1 MANVPKAITDLPVA
15 SAMGDDDLLVVSQNA
30 TTSSIKGELI
40 KGYAQNAVASQVTA
54 AQTAA
59 NQAGQSATQAEAAR
73 QGAAAAQTAAENAQ
87 DAAETARDQSV
98 AAAGTIGDSVEQAQT
113 AASQASSAKDAA
125 VAAQTAA
132 ETAKT
137 SAETASG
144 QAQTAATQASGSAT
158 AAQTAATQAG
168 DAKTDAETARNEAET
183 SASSA
188 ANSAYDAESA
198 ATEAEQAKTYIE
210 NMDMEG
216 ETLPAG
222 SSVTVTKTTSPEGN
236 LLFVIGVPQGT
247 QGDKGDTGETG
258 ATGPQGV
265 SITNATVNE
274 DGDLVITLSAGE
286 PINAGSVIGPQGIQG
301 EVGPTGA
308 SVDHIERTSGTGA
321 PGTTDTYTVYLT
333 DGQTGGTFQVYNGSN
348 GTGSGDFMADG
359 SVPMAGDLQMGGH
372 AVTGMADGTD
382 PTDGA
387 TVGQLAGKLDSPDGG
402 TAGQV
407 LTKTADGSAWEN
419 APSGLPDGG
428 TEGQML
434 YKTADGTEWGDKP
447 VMVVTLAEGES
458 GLTSNKT
465 VAEIKEAHLN
475 GFYIFVNY
483 SIGGYDKLLPLFA
496 AKYIETDEPSFDF
509 VSYTYSHTGRIL
521 TVLDIAE
528 IKIYT
533 IDGKDYTRLYAYSGG
548 LFPLIGGNQGE
559 ILYLANDDT
568 AHWGPAPKGIPDG
581 GTTGQVLTK
590 TSTGEEWSDAP
601 SGLPEGGTEGQ
612 VIKKGASGAEWSNP
626 VGRADGTGEIFND
639 YENNAAS
646 GNYAHAEGRFSYAD
660 GTCAHSEG
668 TSSRASGDY
677 SHSEGYSNTASG
689 GRSHAEGYSTT
700 ASAFD
705 SHSEGNGTI
714 ASGAQQHV
722 QGRYNVSDP
731 RYAHIVGNGS
741 SASARS
747 NAHTLD
753 WDGNAWFAG
762 DVFVGG
768 TSQFSSEKLMKEP
781 TGTQGQLLGFTADN
795 TVGAV
800 DAPESGLTQEQ
811 ADDRY
816 LQLTGGE
823 LNDNAIFQLPG
834 DNGSL
839 YLGGRNNVPN
849 VGMYAGSSG
858 YITLHD
864 NTMGNVN
871 IRGVRSPEFDYDAA
885 NKAYVD
891 SKSPTSVT
899 VTLTVDGWT
908 NKRASFEPGG
918 ETLGHQQT
926 VTVSGVSATETA
938 QLITPTPAIASQSA
952 YYEAGI
958 MCTGQAANRLTFTC
972 QTVPT
977 SNLTVYVV
985 IQPLS

>member
-73 QGAAAAQTAAENAQ
+73 QGAAAAQTAAESAQ

-98 AAAGTIGDSVEQAQT
+98 AAAGTIGDSVERAQT
-113 AASQASSAKDAA
+113 AAGQASSAKDAA
-125 VAAQTAA
+125 VAAQSAA

-137 SAETASG
+137 AAETASG

-188 ANSAYDAESA
+188 ANSASDAESA

-236 LLFVIGVPQGT
+236 LLFVIGVPQGI
-247 QGDKGDTGETG
+247 QGDKGETGETG

-274 DGDLVITLSAGE
+274 DGDLVITLSSGS

-308 SVDHIERTSGTGA
+308 SVDRIERTSGTGA

-387 TVGQLAGKLDSPDGG
+387 TVGQLSGKLDSPDGG

-434 YKTADGTEWGDKP
+434 YKAADGVVWGDKP
-447 VMVVTLAEGES
+447 VMIVNATDAEDASLTTDKTLD
-458 GLTSNKT
+458 
-465 VAEIKEAHLN
+465 EIKEAYLN
-475 GFYIFVNY
+475 DVNIFIKYTDV
-483 SIGGYDKLLPLFA
+483 LLPLVLA
-496 AKYIETDEPSFDF
+496 ENVEGENPSFKF
-509 VSYTYSHTGRIL
+509 FNYSTNTISGDLYALIE
-521 TVLDIAE
+521 AE
-528 IKIYT
+528 IEIFR
-533 IDGKDYTRLYAYSGG
+533 RLGEDFAYFHLREGG
-548 LFPLIGGNQGE
+548 LVPTDGNQGE
-559 ILYLANDDT
+559 MLYCDNT
-568 AHWGPAPKGIPDG
+568 GVSHWGPAPKGIPDG
-581 GTTGQVLTK
+581 GTPGQVLTK

-612 VIKKGASGAEWSNP
+612 ILEKTSSGA
-626 VGRADGTGEIFND
+626 
-639 YENNAAS
+639 
-646 GNYAHAEGRFSYAD
+646 
-660 GTCAHSEG
+660 
-668 TSSRASGDY
+668 
-677 SHSEGYSNTASG
+677 
-689 GRSHAEGYSTT
+689 
-700 ASAFD
+700 
-705 SHSEGNGTI
+705 
-714 ASGAQQHV
+714 
-722 QGRYNVSDP
+722 
-731 RYAHIVGNGS
+731 
-741 SASARS
+741 
-747 NAHTLD
+747 
-753 WDGNAWFAG
+753 AW
-762 DVFVGG
+762 
-768 TSQFSSEKLMKEP
+768 
-781 TGTQGQLLGFTADN
+781 
-795 TVGAV
+795 V

-811 ADDRY
+811 ADERY
-816 LQLTGGE
+816 LQLTGGTLTGAIMASFGQDFGIFFPVNE
-823 LNDNAIFQLPG
+823 SDNSITI
-834 DNGSL
+834 GS
-839 YLGGRNNVPN
+839 GGPAFSVSATNNVEVYLDPTTA
-849 VGMYAGSSG
+849 Y
-858 YITLHD
+858 
-864 NTMGNVN
+864 
-871 IRGVRSPEFDYDAA
+871 GVA

-891 SKSPTSVT
+891 SKAPTSIAI
-899 VTLTVDGWT
+899 TLTTSGWSSNT
-908 NKRASFEPGG
+908 
-918 ETLGHQQT
+918 QT

-958 MCTGQAANRLTFTC
+958 MCTGQAANSLTFTC

-985 IQPLS
+985 IQPLN

>member
-73 QGAAAAQTAAENAQ
+73 QGAAAAQTAAESAQ

-113 AASQASSAKDAA
+113 AAGQASSARDAA

-137 SAETASG
+137 AAETASG
-144 QAQTAATQASGSAT
+144 QAQTAATQAAGSAT

-188 ANSAYDAESA
+188 ANSASDAESA

-247 QGDKGDTGETG
+247 QGDKGETGETG

-274 DGDLVITLSAGE
+274 DGDLVITLSSGS

-308 SVDHIERTSGTGA
+308 SVDRIERTSGTGA

-333 DGQTGGTFQVYNGSN
+333 DGKTGGTFQVYNGSN
-348 GTGSGDFMADG
+348 GAGAGDFMADG
-359 SVPMAGDLQMGGH
+359 SVPMTGDLQMGGH
-372 AVTGMADGTD
+372 KITNLAE
-382 PTDGA
+382 PTDNTDAASKEYVDDTITVSLVGNYIPTGQKGQANGVASLDGSGKVPSAQLPPMDYVPTSRTVNGHALSADVALDADDVGA
-387 TVGQLAGKLDSPDGG
+387 IPNPTSG

-434 YKTADGTEWGDKP
+434 YKSADGAAWGDKP
-447 VMVVTLAEGES
+447 VMVVNVTKGGDGTYTADKTYTEIMDTINTEVIVIAKESVSDTSAYSFYALMGYNDEVIAFGYSNNTEGYQYIIKSDDSVQVVEYS
-458 GLTSNKT
+458 YGLTTHGGTMVEYSEIETVPDDSGNKT
-465 VAEIKEAHLN
+465 TLS
-475 GFYIFVNY
+475 FYENRISISTNSGDTAGIDVTGSTFKGKNSSFVGVRGKY
-483 SIGGYDKLLPLFA
+483 VTIGGEWWY
-496 AKYIETDEPSFDF
+496 
-509 VSYTYSHTGRIL
+509 G
-521 TVLDIAE
+521 
-528 IKIYT
+528 
-533 IDGKDYTRLYAYSGG
+533 DY
-548 LFPLIGGNQGE
+548 
-559 ILYLANDDT
+559 
-568 AHWGPAPKGIPDG
+568 
-581 GTTGQVLTK
+581 
-590 TSTGEEWSDAP
+590 
-601 SGLPEGGTEGQ
+601 
-612 VIKKGASGAEWSNP
+612 
-626 VGRADGTGEIFND
+626 
-639 YENNAAS
+639 
-646 GNYAHAEGRFSYAD
+646 
-660 GTCAHSEG
+660 AHSEAIRIEEV
-668 TSSRASGDY
+668 TPGDVDT
-677 SHSEGYSNTASG
+677 GQKPV
-689 GRSHAEGYSTT
+689 YSTKIHFL
-700 ASAFD
+700 A
-705 SHSEGNGTI
+705 
-714 ASGAQQHV
+714 
-722 QGRYNVSDP
+722 DP
-731 RYAHIVGNGS
+731 TDPQDATNKQYVDTQLS
-741 SASARS
+741 
-747 NAHTLD
+747 T
-753 WDGNAWFAG
+753 
-762 DVFVGG
+762 
-768 TSQFSSEKLMKEP
+768 KLTTP
-781 TGTQGQLLGFTADN
+781 TGTAGQLLGFTADN

-811 ADDRY
+811 ADERY
-816 LQLTGGE
+816 LQLSGGTMTG
-823 LNDNAIFQLPG
+823 AIMASFGQDFG
-834 DNGSL
+834 IHFDGTSNSIAIGS
-839 YLGGRNNVPN
+839 GGPAFSISATNNVEVYSDPTTAN
-849 VGMYAGSSG
+849 
-858 YITLHD
+858 
-864 NTMGNVN
+864 
-871 IRGVRSPEFDYDAA
+871 GVA
-885 NKAYVD
+885 NKSYVD

-899 VTLTVDGWT
+899 ITLTTSGWSSNT
-908 NKRASFEPGG
+908 
-918 ETLGHQQT
+918 QT

-958 MCTGQAANRLTFTC
+958 MCTGQAANSLTFTC

>member
-59 NQAGQSATQAEAAR
+59 TQASQSATQAEAAR
-73 QGAAAAQTAAENAQ
+73 QGAAVAQTAAESAQ

-113 AASQASSAKDAA
+113 AAGQASSAKDAA
-125 VAAQTAA
+125 VAAQSAA
-132 ETAKT
+132 EAAKT
-137 SAETASG
+137 AAETASG

-188 ANSAYDAESA
+188 ANSASDAESA

-236 LLFVIGVPQGT
+236 LLFVIGVPQGI

-265 SITNATVNE
+265 SVTNATVNE

-308 SVDHIERTSGTGA
+308 SVDRIERTSGTGA

-419 APSGLPDGG
+419 APSGLPEGG

-434 YKTADGTEWGDKP
+434 YKSADGAAWGDKP
-447 VMVVTLAEGES
+447 VMYVNITGDDSSGYTANKTLSEIKDAYQKGFSIIANTPNGIIPMTSIYENYATFIEFDIDHKRTNEYLVKEDNVIFQMTAMSNFASGVSYDRYAS
-458 GLTSNKT
+458 GLRATN
-465 VAEIKEAHLN
+465 VQDAIDEVQEN
-475 GFYIFVNY
+475 VE
-483 SIGGYDKLLPLFA
+483 DVLP
-496 AKYIETDEPSFDF
+496 S
-509 VSYTYSHTGRIL
+509 
-521 TVLDIAE
+521 
-528 IKIYT
+528 
-533 IDGKDYTRLYAYSGG
+533 
-548 LFPLIGGNQGE
+548 
-559 ILYLANDDT
+559 
-568 AHWGPAPKGIPDG
+568 G

-590 TSTGEEWSDAP
+590 TETGEEWADAP

-612 VIKKGASGAEWSNP
+612 ILAKTSSGA
-626 VGRADGTGEIFND
+626 
-639 YENNAAS
+639 
-646 GNYAHAEGRFSYAD
+646 
-660 GTCAHSEG
+660 
-668 TSSRASGDY
+668 
-677 SHSEGYSNTASG
+677 
-689 GRSHAEGYSTT
+689 
-700 ASAFD
+700 
-705 SHSEGNGTI
+705 
-714 ASGAQQHV
+714 
-722 QGRYNVSDP
+722 
-731 RYAHIVGNGS
+731 
-741 SASARS
+741 
-747 NAHTLD
+747 
-753 WDGNAWFAG
+753 AW
-762 DVFVGG
+762 
-768 TSQFSSEKLMKEP
+768 
-781 TGTQGQLLGFTADN
+781 
-795 TVGAV
+795 V
-800 DAPESGLTQEQ
+800 DKPESGLTQEQ
-811 ADDRY
+811 ADARY
-816 LQLTGGE
+816 LQLSGGTIEVDATVSAALTLKNTYSTGDGVDVNRTAYLDFE
-823 LNDNAIFQLPG
+823 TGNGKVVREIMDYDAGYAAVSFYDVENDDFVMISGLLDPVYNA
-834 DNGSL
+834 
-839 YLGGRNNVPN
+839 
-849 VGMYAGSSG
+849 
-858 YITLHD
+858 
-864 NTMGNVN
+864 
-871 IRGVRSPEFDYDAA
+871 DAA

-899 VTLTVDGWT
+899 VTLTADGWT
-908 NKRASFEPGG
+908 NTMAPVEPGG

-985 IQPLS
+985 IQPLN

>member
-113 AASQASSAKDAA
+113 AAGQASSAKDAA

-137 SAETASG
+137 AAETASG

-188 ANSAYDAESA
+188 ANSASDAESA

-236 LLFVIGVPQGT
+236 LLFVIGVPQGI
-247 QGDKGDTGETG
+247 QGDKGETGETG

-265 SITNATVNE
+265 SVINATVNE
-274 DGDLVITLSAGE
+274 DGDLVITLSSGS
-286 PINAGSVIGPQGIQG
+286 PINAGSVIGPRGIQG

-308 SVDHIERTSGTGA
+308 SVDRIERTSGTGA

-333 DGQTGGTFQVYNGSN
+333 NGQTGGTFQVYNGSN

-359 SVPMAGDLQMGGH
+359 SVPMTGDLQMGGH
-372 AVTGMADGTD
+372 KITNLAE
-382 PTDGA
+382 PTDNTDA
-387 TVGQLAGKLDSPDGG
+387 ASKEYVDDTITVSLVGNYIPTGQK
-402 TAGQV
+402 GQANGV
-407 LTKTADGSAWEN
+407 ASLDGSGKVPKEQLPPMDYVPTSRTVNGHALSADVTLDAEDVGARPNTWTPSAEDVGAIPN
-419 APSGLPDGG
+419 PSGG
-428 TEGQML
+428 
-434 YKTADGTEWGDKP
+434 
-447 VMVVTLAEGES
+447 S
-458 GLTSNKT
+458 
-465 VAEIKEAHLN
+465 
-475 GFYIFVNY
+475 
-483 SIGGYDKLLPLFA
+483 
-496 AKYIETDEPSFDF
+496 
-509 VSYTYSHTGRIL
+509 
-521 TVLDIAE
+521 
-528 IKIYT
+528 
-533 IDGKDYTRLYAYSGG
+533 
-548 LFPLIGGNQGE
+548 
-559 ILYLANDDT
+559 
-568 AHWGPAPKGIPDG
+568 
-581 GTTGQVLTK
+581 TGQVLTK

-601 SGLPEGGTEGQ
+601 SGLPEGGAEGQ
-612 VIKKGASGAEWSNP
+612 MLYQSANGAEWGIPPYLGSMPQLDYSQMKSLHALGITDLNDVVEP
-626 VGRADGTGEIFND
+626 GTYVGMSGLGGYPEIAHVPYF
-639 YENNAAS
+639 AS
-646 GNYAHAEGRFSYAD
+646 GIP
-660 GTCAHSEG
+660 
-668 TSSRASGDY
+668 
-677 SHSEGYSNTASG
+677 
-689 GRSHAEGYSTT
+689 
-700 ASAFD
+700 AFFLNVYKFVYPDD
-705 SHSEGNGTI
+705 SDLVSIIQRCYPI
-714 ASGAQQHV
+714 A
-722 QGRYNVSDP
+722 P
-731 RYAHIVGNGS
+731 
-741 SASARS
+741 
-747 NAHTLD
+747 
-753 WDGNAWFAG
+753 AG
-762 DVFVGG
+762 DEGG
-768 TSQFSSEKLMKEP
+768 FFRYTPSEIPELWPVKWTKVQDANSIAFTPGTTGLTSDNVQDAIEEVDTQLSTKLTTP
-781 TGTQGQLLGFTADN
+781 PGTQGQFLGFTADN

-816 LQLTGGE
+816 LQLSGGE
-823 LNDNAIFQLPG
+823 ITGPVYTEEAPISDYQL
-834 DNGSL
+834 
-839 YLGGRNNVPN
+839 
-849 VGMYAGSSG
+849 
-858 YITLHD
+858 
-864 NTMGNVN
+864 VN
-871 IRGVRSPEFDYDAA
+871 
-885 NKAYVD
+885 KTYVD
-891 SKSPTSVT
+891 SKAPTYNSF
-899 VTLTVDGWT
+899 TLTTSGWSSNT
-908 NKRASFEPGG
+908 
-918 ETLGHQQT
+918 QT
-926 VTVSGVSATETA
+926 VTVPGVSASETA
-938 QLITPTPAIASQSA
+938 QLITPVPKNTAQSA

-958 MCTGQAANRLTFTC
+958 MCTGQAANSLTFTC

-985 IQPLS
+985 IQPLG

>member
-113 AASQASSAKDAA
+113 AAGQASSARDAA
-125 VAAQTAA
+125 VSAQSAA

-137 SAETASG
+137 AAETASG

-188 ANSAYDAESA
+188 ANSASDAENA
-198 ATEAEQAKTYIE
+198 AAEAEQAKTYIE
-210 NMDMEG
+210 NMDMDG

-236 LLFVIGVPQGT
+236 LLFVIGVPQGI

-265 SITNATVNE
+265 SVTNATVNE
-274 DGDLVITLSAGE
+274 DGDLVITLSAGK

-301 EVGPTGA
+301 ETGPTGA
-308 SVDHIERTSGTGA
+308 SVDRIERTSGTGA

-348 GTGSGDFMADG
+348 GTGSGDFMSDG
-359 SVPMAGDLQMGGH
+359 SVPMTGALQMGGH
-372 AVTGMADGTD
+372 KITD
-382 PTDGA
+382 LAEPTDNTDAASKEYVDDTITVSLVGNYIP
-387 TVGQLAGKLDSPDGG
+387 VGQKGQANGVASLDGSGKVPNEQLPPRDYVPPSRTVNGHALSADVTLDAEDVGARPDTWTPSAEDVGAIPNPSGG

-428 TEGQML
+428 TEGQIIK
-434 YKTADGTEWGDKP
+434 KTADGAEWDDAEWLPLSGGTMSGDIAMGGHKITNLGAP
-447 VMVVTLAEGES
+447 TNANDAVRQADLKVVSDEVDGIISGTTGITLAPA
-458 GLTSNKT
+458 TTTK
-465 VAEIKEAHLN
+465 
-475 GFYIFVNY
+475 
-483 SIGGYDKLLPLFA
+483 IGGEIVGDG
-496 AKYIETDEPSFDF
+496 IEVEAN
-509 VSYTYSHTGRIL
+509 G
-521 TVLDIAE
+521 
-528 IKIYT
+528 T
-533 IDGKDYTRLYAYSGG
+533 ISTN
-548 LFPLIGGNQGE
+548 PV
-559 ILYLANDDT
+559 
-568 AHWGPAPKGIPDG
+568 PAG

-612 VIKKGASGAEWSNP
+612 ILAKTSSGA
-626 VGRADGTGEIFND
+626 
-639 YENNAAS
+639 
-646 GNYAHAEGRFSYAD
+646 
-660 GTCAHSEG
+660 
-668 TSSRASGDY
+668 
-677 SHSEGYSNTASG
+677 
-689 GRSHAEGYSTT
+689 
-700 ASAFD
+700 
-705 SHSEGNGTI
+705 
-714 ASGAQQHV
+714 
-722 QGRYNVSDP
+722 
-731 RYAHIVGNGS
+731 
-741 SASARS
+741 
-747 NAHTLD
+747 
-753 WDGNAWFAG
+753 AW
-762 DVFVGG
+762 
-768 TSQFSSEKLMKEP
+768 
-781 TGTQGQLLGFTADN
+781 
-795 TVGAV
+795 V

-811 ADDRY
+811 ADERY
-816 LQLTGGE
+816 LQLSGGTLTGALTLNGE
-823 LNDNAIFQLPG
+823 PTEDLQAAPKQYVDALKP
-834 DNGSL
+834 L
-839 YLGGRNNVPN
+839 ART
-849 VGMYAGSSG
+849 
-858 YITLHD
+858 ITLTTSRWTS
-864 NTMGNVN
+864 NTQKV
-871 IRGVRSPEFDYDAA
+871 I
-885 NKAYVD
+885 
-891 SKSPTSVT
+891 
-899 VTLTVDGWT
+899 
-908 NKRASFEPGG
+908 
-918 ETLGHQQT
+918 
-926 VTVSGVSATETA
+926 VSGVSATETA

-958 MCTGQAANRLTFTC
+958 MCTKQAKNSLTFTC

-985 IQPLS
+985 IQPLN

>member
-73 QGAAAAQTAAENAQ
+73 QGAAAAQTAAESAQ

-113 AASQASSAKDAA
+113 AAGQASSAKDAA
-125 VAAQTAA
+125 VAAQSAA
-132 ETAKT
+132 EAAKT
-137 SAETASG
+137 AAETASG

-188 ANSAYDAESA
+188 ANSASDAESA

-236 LLFVIGVPQGT
+236 LLFVIGVPQGI

-265 SITNATVNE
+265 SVTNATVNE
-274 DGDLVITLSAGE
+274 DGDLVITLSSGS

-308 SVDHIERTSGTGA
+308 SVDRIERTSGTGA

-359 SVPMAGDLQMGGH
+359 SVPMTGALQMGGH
-372 AVTGMADGTD
+372 KITSLAE
-382 PTDGA
+382 PTDNTDA
-387 TVGQLAGKLDSPDGG
+387 ASKEYVDDTITVSLVGNYIPMGQKGQDNGVASLDDSGKVPSAQLPPMDYVPTSRTVNGH
-402 TAGQV
+402 A
-407 LTKTADGSAWEN
+407 LSAD
-419 APSGLPDGG
+419 
-428 TEGQML
+428 
-434 YKTADGTEWGDKP
+434 
-447 VMVVTLAEGES
+447 VTLDAEDVGARPDTWTPS
-458 GLTSNKT
+458 
-465 VAEIKEAHLN
+465 AEDVGAIPN
-475 GFYIFVNY
+475 
-483 SIGGYDKLLPLFA
+483 
-496 AKYIETDEPSFDF
+496 PS
-509 VSYTYSHTGRIL
+509 
-521 TVLDIAE
+521 
-528 IKIYT
+528 
-533 IDGKDYTRLYAYSGG
+533 
-548 LFPLIGGNQGE
+548 
-559 ILYLANDDT
+559 
-568 AHWGPAPKGIPDG
+568 G

-612 VIKKGASGAEWSNP
+612 VIKKTADGAEWDNAEWLPLSGGIMDNATTIRWGSSKGAFISNGVITP
-626 VGRADGTGEIFND
+626 ELRLGSRSINYVNTNLYIGHAPDTGYNVAYLNYSNEELRLHLGGEEEDTVGRLTGLKTPV
-639 YENNAAS
+639 AS
-646 GNYAHAEGRFSYAD
+646 NEATPKSYVD
-660 GTCAHSEG
+660 TQL
-668 TSSRASGDY
+668 
-677 SHSEGYSNTASG
+677 
-689 GRSHAEGYSTT
+689 ST
-700 ASAFD
+700 
-705 SHSEGNGTI
+705 
-714 ASGAQQHV
+714 
-722 QGRYNVSDP
+722 
-731 RYAHIVGNGS
+731 
-741 SASARS
+741 
-747 NAHTLD
+747 
-753 WDGNAWFAG
+753 
-762 DVFVGG
+762 
-768 TSQFSSEKLMKEP
+768 KLTTP
-781 TGTQGQLLGFTADN
+781 TGTKGQLLGFTADN

-816 LQLTGGE
+816 LQLTGGTLTGALT
-823 LNDNAIFQLPG
+823 LNGEPTEDLQAAPKQYVDALKP
-834 DNGSL
+834 L
-839 YLGGRNNVPN
+839 ART
-849 VGMYAGSSG
+849 
-858 YITLHD
+858 ITL
-864 NTMGNVN
+864 T
-871 IRGVRSPEFDYDAA
+871 AA
-885 NKAYVD
+885 
-891 SKSPTSVT
+891 
-899 VTLTVDGWT
+899 GWSS
-908 NKRASFEPGG
+908 NA
-918 ETLGHQQT
+918 QT
-926 VTVSGVSATETA
+926 VTVSGVSASEPA

-958 MCTGQAANRLTFTC
+958 MCTGQAANSLTFTC

-985 IQPLS
+985 IQPLN

>member
-1 MANVPKAITDLPVA
+1 MANVPKAITDLPIA

-40 KGYAQNAVASQVTA
+40 KGYAQNAVAPQVTA

-59 NQAGQSATQAEAAR
+59 TQASQSATQAEAAR

-98 AAAGTIGDSVEQAQT
+98 AAAGTIGNSVEQAQT
-113 AASQASSAKDAA
+113 AAGQASSAKDAA
-125 VAAQTAA
+125 VTAQTAA
-132 ETAKT
+132 EAAKT
-137 SAETASG
+137 AAETASG

-188 ANSAYDAESA
+188 ANSASDAESA
-198 ATEAEQAKTYIE
+198 ATKAEQAKTYIE

-236 LLFVIGVPQGT
+236 LLFIIGVPQGT

-286 PINAGSVIGPQGIQG
+286 PINAGSVIGPQGEQG

-308 SVDHIERTSGTGA
+308 SVDRIERTSGTGA

-359 SVPMAGDLQMGGH
+359 SVPMTGDLQMGGH
-372 AVTGMADGTD
+372 KITNLAE
-382 PTDGA
+382 PTDNTDAASKEYVDDTITVSLVGNYIPMGQKGQANGVASLDDSGKVPSAQLPPMDYVPTSRTVNGHALSADVTLDAEDVGA
-387 TVGQLAGKLDSPDGG
+387 RPDTWTPSAEDVGAIPNPSGG

-434 YKTADGTEWGDKP
+434 YKAADGAAWGDKP
-447 VMVVTLAEGES
+447 VMIVNATDAEDASLTTDKTLD
-458 GLTSNKT
+458 
-465 VAEIKEAHLN
+465 EIKEAYLN
-475 GFYIFVNY
+475 DVNIFIKYTDV
-483 SIGGYDKLLPLFA
+483 LLPLVLA
-496 AKYIETDEPSFDF
+496 ENVEGENPSFKF
-509 VSYTYSHTGRIL
+509 FNYSTNAISGDLYALIE
-521 TVLDIAE
+521 AE
-528 IKIYT
+528 IEIFR
-533 IDGKDYTRLYAYSGG
+533 RLGEDFAYFHIREGG
-548 LFPLIGGNQGE
+548 LVPTDGNQGE
-559 ILYLANDDT
+559 MLYCDNIGRS
-568 AHWGPAPKGIPDG
+568 HWGPAPKGIPSG
-581 GTTGQVLTK
+581 GTPGQVLTK
-590 TSTGEEWSDAP
+590 ASTGEEWSDAP

-612 VIKKGASGAEWSNP
+612 ILEKTSSGA
-626 VGRADGTGEIFND
+626 
-639 YENNAAS
+639 
-646 GNYAHAEGRFSYAD
+646 
-660 GTCAHSEG
+660 
-668 TSSRASGDY
+668 
-677 SHSEGYSNTASG
+677 
-689 GRSHAEGYSTT
+689 
-700 ASAFD
+700 
-705 SHSEGNGTI
+705 
-714 ASGAQQHV
+714 
-722 QGRYNVSDP
+722 
-731 RYAHIVGNGS
+731 
-741 SASARS
+741 
-747 NAHTLD
+747 
-753 WDGNAWFAG
+753 AW
-762 DVFVGG
+762 
-768 TSQFSSEKLMKEP
+768 
-781 TGTQGQLLGFTADN
+781 
-795 TVGAV
+795 V

-811 ADDRY
+811 ADGRY
-816 LQLTGGE
+816 LQLNSDAMITGDVTFKYGA
-823 LNDNAIFQLPG
+823 DFDGSKITSVGTPV
-834 DNGSL
+834 NGSD
-839 YLGGRNNVPN
+839 G
-849 VGMYAGSSG
+849 
-858 YITLHD
+858 
-864 NTMGNVN
+864 
-871 IRGVRSPEFDYDAA
+871 A

-891 SKSPTSVT
+891 SKAPLPPVP
-899 VTLTVDGWT
+899 VTLTTSGWSSNT
-908 NKRASFEPGG
+908 
-918 ETLGHQQT
+918 QT
-926 VTVSGVSATETA
+926 VTVSGVSASETA

-958 MCTGQAANRLTFTC
+958 MCTGQAANSLTFTC

-985 IQPLS
+985 IQPLN

>member
-73 QGAAAAQTAAENAQ
+73 QGAAAAQTAAESAQ

-113 AASQASSAKDAA
+113 AAGQASSAKDAA
-125 VAAQTAA
+125 VAAQSAA

-137 SAETASG
+137 AAETASG
-144 QAQTAATQASGSAT
+144 QAKTAATQSAGSAT
-158 AAQTAATQAG
+158 AAQTAAKQAG

-188 ANSAYDAESA
+188 ANSASGAESA

-210 NMDMEG
+210 NMDMDG

-236 LLFVIGVPQGT
+236 LLFVIGVPQGI
-247 QGDKGDTGETG
+247 QGDKGDPGETG

-265 SITNATVNE
+265 SVTNATVNE
-274 DGDLVITLSAGE
+274 DGDLVITLSAGD
-286 PINAGSVIGPQGIQG
+286 PINAGSVIGPKGEQGD
-301 EVGPTGA
+301 VGPTGA
-308 SVDHIERTSGTGA
+308 SVDHIGRTSGTGA
-321 PGTTDTYTVYLT
+321 PGTIDTYTVYLT

-359 SVPMAGDLQMGGH
+359 SVPMTGDLQMGGH
-372 AVTGMADGTD
+372 VVTGMADGTE

-407 LTKTADGSAWEN
+407 LTKTANGSAWES

-434 YKTADGTEWGDKP
+434 YKSADGAAWGDKP
-447 VMVVTLAEGES
+447 VMVVTVAEGES

-483 SIGGYDKLLPLFA
+483 SIGRYDRLLPLFA

-509 VSYTYSHTGRIL
+509 VSYVYSRTGRIL
-521 TVLDIAE
+521 TGLDVGKIE
-528 IKIYT
+528 IYT
-533 IDGKDYTRLYAYSGG
+533 IDGKDYTRLSDYSGG
-548 LFPLIGGNQGE
+548 LFPLNEGNQGE
-559 ILYLANDDT
+559 ILYLSKDDT
-568 AHWGPAPKGIPDG
+568 AHWGPSPKGIPDG
-581 GTTGQVLTK
+581 GTTGQILTK

-612 VIKKGASGAEWSNP
+612 ILEKTSSGA
-626 VGRADGTGEIFND
+626 
-639 YENNAAS
+639 
-646 GNYAHAEGRFSYAD
+646 
-660 GTCAHSEG
+660 
-668 TSSRASGDY
+668 
-677 SHSEGYSNTASG
+677 
-689 GRSHAEGYSTT
+689 
-700 ASAFD
+700 
-705 SHSEGNGTI
+705 
-714 ASGAQQHV
+714 
-722 QGRYNVSDP
+722 
-731 RYAHIVGNGS
+731 
-741 SASARS
+741 
-747 NAHTLD
+747 
-753 WDGNAWFAG
+753 AW
-762 DVFVGG
+762 
-768 TSQFSSEKLMKEP
+768 
-781 TGTQGQLLGFTADN
+781 
-795 TVGAV
+795 V

-811 ADDRY
+811 ADERY
-816 LQLTGGE
+816 LQLTGGTIE
-823 LNDNAIFQLPG
+823 VDATVSAALTLKNTHSTGDDADVNGTAYLDFETGNGKVVRERMDYDAGYAAVSFYDVENDDL
-834 DNGSL
+834 
-839 YLGGRNNVPN
+839 V
-849 VGMYAGSSG
+849 M
-858 YITLHD
+858 ITGLLD
-864 NTMGNVN
+864 PVYGA
-871 IRGVRSPEFDYDAA
+871 DAA
-885 NKAYVD
+885 NKFYVD
-891 SKSPTSVT
+891 SKAPTSVAI
-899 VTLTVDGWT
+899 TLTTSGWSSNT
-908 NKRASFEPGG
+908 
-918 ETLGHQQT
+918 QT

-958 MCTGQAANRLTFTC
+958 MCTGQAANSLTFTC

>member
-1 MANVPKAITDLPVA
+1 MADKSIADLPV
-15 SAMGDDDLLVVSQNA
+15 SGSMTDDALLALYQNG
-30 TTSSIKGELI
+30 TTNSITGALI
-40 KGYAQNAVASQVTA
+40 KSYAQNAVASQVTA

-73 QGAAAAQTAAENAQ
+73 QGAAAAQTAAESAQ

-113 AASQASSAKDAA
+113 AAGQASSAKDAA

-137 SAETASG
+137 AAESASG
-144 QAQTAATQASGSAT
+144 QAKTAATQAAGSAT

-188 ANSAYDAESA
+188 ANSASDAESA

-236 LLFVIGVPQGT
+236 LLFVIGVPQGI

-265 SITNATVNE
+265 SVTNATVDE
-274 DGDLVITLSAGE
+274 DGDLVITLSSGS
-286 PINAGSVIGPQGIQG
+286 PINAGAVIGPQGIQG

-308 SVDHIERTSGTGA
+308 SVDRIERTSGTGA

-359 SVPMAGDLQMGGH
+359 SVPMTGDLQMGGH

-387 TVGQLAGKLDSPDGG
+387 TVGQLSGKLDSPDGG

-407 LTKTADGSAWEN
+407 LTKTADGSAWED

-434 YKTADGTEWGDKP
+434 YQSANGAEWGIPPYLGSMPQLDYSQMKSLHALGITDLNDVVEPGTYVGMSRLGGYPEIAHVPYFASGIPAFFLNVYKFVYPGDSDLVSIIQRCYPIAPAGDEGGFFRYTPSEIPESWP
-447 VMVVTLAEGES
+447 VKWTKVQDANSIAFTPGTT
-458 GLTSNKT
+458 GLTSDNVQDAIEEVDT
-465 VAEIKEAHLN
+465 QL
-475 GFYIFVNY
+475 
-483 SIGGYDKLLPLFA
+483 STKL
-496 AKYIETDEPSFDF
+496 
-509 VSYTYSHTGRIL
+509 
-521 TVLDIAE
+521 
-528 IKIYT
+528 
-533 IDGKDYTRLYAYSGG
+533 
-548 LFPLIGGNQGE
+548 
-559 ILYLANDDT
+559 
-568 AHWGPAPKGIPDG
+568 
-581 GTTGQVLTK
+581 TT
-590 TSTGEEWSDAP
+590 P
-601 SGLPEGGTEGQ
+601 P
-612 VIKKGASGAEWSNP
+612 
-626 VGRADGTGEIFND
+626 
-639 YENNAAS
+639 
-646 GNYAHAEGRFSYAD
+646 
-660 GTCAHSEG
+660 
-668 TSSRASGDY
+668 
-677 SHSEGYSNTASG
+677 
-689 GRSHAEGYSTT
+689 
-700 ASAFD
+700 
-705 SHSEGNGTI
+705 
-714 ASGAQQHV
+714 
-722 QGRYNVSDP
+722 
-731 RYAHIVGNGS
+731 
-741 SASARS
+741 
-747 NAHTLD
+747 
-753 WDGNAWFAG
+753 
-762 DVFVGG
+762 
-768 TSQFSSEKLMKEP
+768 
-781 TGTQGQLLGFTADN
+781 GTQGQLLGFTANN

-811 ADDRY
+811 ADARY

-823 LNDNAIFQLPG
+823 LNDDAIFQLPG

-849 VGMYAGSSG
+849 VGMYADSSG

-871 IRGVRSPEFDYDAA
+871 IRGVRSPESDYDAA

-908 NKRASFEPGG
+908 NTMASFEPGG

-926 VTVSGVSATETA
+926 VTVSGVSASETA

-958 MCTGQAANRLTFTC
+958 MCTGQAANSLTFTC

-977 SNLTVYVV
+977 SNLIVYVV
-985 IQPLS
+985 IQPLG

>member
-59 NQAGQSATQAEAAR
+59 NQAGQSATQAETAR

-98 AAAGTIGDSVEQAQT
+98 AAAGTIGDSVDQAQD

-125 VAAQTAA
+125 VAAKSAA

-137 SAETASG
+137 AAETASG
-144 QAQTAATQASGSAT
+144 QAQTAATQAAGSAT

-188 ANSAYDAESA
+188 ANSASDAERA
-198 ATEAEQAKTYIE
+198 AAEAEQAKTYIE
-210 NMDMEG
+210 NMDMDG

-222 SSVTVTKTTSPEGN
+222 SSVTVTKTTSPEGG
-236 LLFVIGVPQGT
+236 LLFVIGVPQGV
-247 QGDKGDTGETG
+247 QGDKGETGETG

-265 SITNATVNE
+265 SVTNATVND

-308 SVDHIERTSGTGA
+308 SVDRIERTSGTGA

-359 SVPMAGDLQMGGH
+359 SVPMTGDLQMGGH

-407 LTKTADGSAWEN
+407 LTKTADGSAWED

-428 TEGQML
+428 AEGQML
-434 YKTADGTEWGDKP
+434 YKSADGAAWGDKP
-447 VMVVTLAEGES
+447 VMYVTVTQSSDGSGHKVDKDAGEIKAAYEAGSSVFLVWDRNDLGKDNWQVIPLSKVDISANGNHYASFLNLNYSAVVDVDGDVDITEVVFTSSEITYNNSNS
-458 GLTSNKT
+458 GLTSTNAQDAINE
-465 VAEIKEAHLN
+465 VQENVEN
-475 GFYIFVNY
+475 V
-483 SIGGYDKLLPLFA
+483 LP
-496 AKYIETDEPSFDF
+496 S
-509 VSYTYSHTGRIL
+509 
-521 TVLDIAE
+521 
-528 IKIYT
+528 
-533 IDGKDYTRLYAYSGG
+533 
-548 LFPLIGGNQGE
+548 
-559 ILYLANDDT
+559 
-568 AHWGPAPKGIPDG
+568 G

-601 SGLPEGGTEGQ
+601 SGLPEGGSEGQ
-612 VIKKGASGAEWSNP
+612 VIKKTADGAEWGN
-626 VGRADGTGEIFND
+626 ADWLPL
-639 YENNAAS
+639 
-646 GNYAHAEGRFSYAD
+646 
-660 GTCAHSEG
+660 
-668 TSSRASGDY
+668 
-677 SHSEGYSNTASG
+677 SG
-689 GRSHAEGYSTT
+689 GTVNGYINFDQVNSGIYFSKFQDEHNCYPTIRSTT
-700 ASAFD
+700 IDGKVALSIYSKA
-705 SHSEGNGTI
+705 HNGV
-714 ASGAQQHV
+714 SGV
-722 QGRYNVSDP
+722 VYPIILSGVDTP
-731 RYAHIVGNGS
+731 KT
-741 SASARS
+741 S
-747 NAHTLD
+747 NDAANKIYVDGELNNLGAEISNELD
-753 WDGNAWFAG
+753 
-762 DVFVGG
+762 
-768 TSQFSSEKLMKEP
+768 TKLTTP

-811 ADDRY
+811 ADERY
-816 LQLTGGE
+816 LQLNSDAMITGDITFKYGA
-823 LNDNAIFQLPG
+823 DFDGSKITSVGTPV
-834 DNGSL
+834 NGSD
-839 YLGGRNNVPN
+839 G
-849 VGMYAGSSG
+849 
-858 YITLHD
+858 
-864 NTMGNVN
+864 
-871 IRGVRSPEFDYDAA
+871 A

-891 SKSPTSVT
+891 SKAPTSVAI
-899 VTLTVDGWT
+899 TLTADGWT
-908 NKRASFEPGG
+908 NTMAPVEPVG
-918 ETLGHQQT
+918 ETVGHQQT
-926 VTVSGVSATETA
+926 VTVPGVVASETA

-958 MCTGQAANRLTFTC
+958 MCTGQAANSLTFTC

-985 IQPLS
+985 IQPLG

>member
-40 KGYAQNAVASQVTA
+40 KSYAQNAVASQVTA

-59 NQAGQSATQAEAAR
+59 AQAANSATNAESAR
-73 QGAAAAQTAAENAQ
+73 QGAEDAQEAAESAQTSAEQAATEATN
-87 DAAETARDQSV
+87 
-98 AAAGTIGDSVEQAQT
+98 AAGTIGDSVEQAQT
-113 AASQASSAKDAA
+113 AAGQASSAKDAA
-125 VAAQTAA
+125 VAAQSAA
-132 ETAKT
+132 EAAKT
-137 SAETASG
+137 AAETASG
-144 QAQTAATQASGSAT
+144 QAQTAATRASGSAT

-188 ANSAYDAESA
+188 ANSASDAESA
-198 ATEAEQAKTYIE
+198 AAEAEQAKTYIE

-236 LLFVIGVPQGT
+236 LLFVIGVPQGIR
-247 QGDKGDTGETG
+247 GDKGETGETG

-286 PINAGSVIGPQGIQG
+286 PINAGSVIGPQGAQG

-308 SVDHIERTSGTGA
+308 SVDRIERTSGTGA

-359 SVPMAGDLQMGGH
+359 SVPMTGDLQMGGH
-372 AVTGMADGTD
+372 AVTGMADGTE

-407 LTKTADGSAWEN
+407 LTKTADGIAWED

-428 TEGQML
+428 VEGQML
-434 YKTADGTEWGDKP
+434 YKSADGAAWGDKP
-447 VMVVTLAEGES
+447 VMAVRVSVTGS
-458 GLTSNKT
+458 QDKT
-465 VAEIKEAHLN
+465 ISEIFQAYQN
-475 GFYIFVNY
+475 NY
-483 SIGGYDKLLPLFA
+483 AIYC
-496 AKYIETDEPSFDF
+496 
-509 VSYTYSHTGRIL
+509 
-521 TVLDIAE
+521 VLDDELVLYPAVINKYHAMFACIHNLGSSPTDIGDLKFYVVYIDDSGIAV
-528 IKIYT
+528 
-533 IDGKDYTRLYAYSGG
+533 SGRSELSS
-548 LFPLIGGNQGE
+548 LFLENP
-559 ILYLANDDT
+559 T
-568 AHWGPAPKGIPDG
+568 G

-601 SGLPEGGTEGQ
+601 SGLPEGGSEGQ
-612 VIKKGASGAEWSNP
+612 VIKKTADGAEWGN
-626 VGRADGTGEIFND
+626 ADWLPL
-639 YENNAAS
+639 
-646 GNYAHAEGRFSYAD
+646 
-660 GTCAHSEG
+660 
-668 TSSRASGDY
+668 
-677 SHSEGYSNTASG
+677 SG
-689 GRSHAEGYSTT
+689 GTVNGYINFDQANSGIYFSKFQDEHNCYPTIRSTT
-700 ASAFD
+700 IDGKVALS
-705 SHSEGNGTI
+705 I
-714 ASGAQQHV
+714 
-722 QGRYNVSDP
+722 Y
-731 RYAHIVGNGS
+731 
-741 SASARS
+741 S
-747 NAHTLD
+747 NAHNGVSRAVYPIILSGVDTPKTFNDAANKIYVDGELNKLGAEISNELD
-753 WDGNAWFAG
+753 
-762 DVFVGG
+762 
-768 TSQFSSEKLMKEP
+768 TKLTTP
-781 TGTQGQLLGFTADN
+781 TGTAGQLLGFTADN

-811 ADDRY
+811 ADGRY

-823 LNDNAIFQLPG
+823 LNDDAIFQLPG

-849 VGMYAGSSG
+849 VGMYASSSG

-891 SKSPTSVT
+891 SKAPTSVAI
-899 VTLTVDGWT
+899 TLTTSGWSSNT
-908 NKRASFEPGG
+908 
-918 ETLGHQQT
+918 QT
-926 VTVSGVSATETA
+926 VTVPGVVASETA

-958 MCTGQAANRLTFTC
+958 MCTGQAANSLTFTC

-985 IQPLS
+985 IQPLG

>member
-1 MANVPKAITDLPVA
+1 MADKSIADLPV
-15 SAMGDDDLLVVSQNA
+15 SGSMTDDALLALYQNG
-30 TTSSIKGELI
+30 TTNSITGALI
-40 KGYAQNAVASQVTA
+40 KSYAQNAVASQVTA

-73 QGAAAAQTAAENAQ
+73 QGAAAAQTAAESAQ

-113 AASQASSAKDAA
+113 AAGQASSAKDVA

-137 SAETASG
+137 AAETASG
-144 QAQTAATQASGSAT
+144 QAKTAATQASGSAT

-188 ANSAYDAESA
+188 ANSASDAESA

-210 NMDMEG
+210 NMNMEG

-236 LLFVIGVPQGT
+236 LLFVIGVPQGI

-265 SITNATVNE
+265 SVTNATVNE
-274 DGDLVITLSAGE
+274 DGDLVITLSSGS

-308 SVDHIERTSGTGA
+308 SVDRIERTSGTGA

-333 DGQTGGTFQVYNGSN
+333 DGKTGGTFQVYNGSN

-359 SVPMAGDLQMGGH
+359 SVPMTGDLQMGRH

-407 LTKTADGSAWEN
+407 LTKTANGSAWE
-419 APSGLPDGG
+419 
-428 TEGQML
+428 
-434 YKTADGTEWGDKP
+434 
-447 VMVVTLAEGES
+447 
-458 GLTSNKT
+458 
-465 VAEIKEAHLN
+465 
-475 GFYIFVNY
+475 
-483 SIGGYDKLLPLFA
+483 
-496 AKYIETDEPSFDF
+496 
-509 VSYTYSHTGRIL
+509 
-521 TVLDIAE
+521 
-528 IKIYT
+528 
-533 IDGKDYTRLYAYSGG
+533 
-548 LFPLIGGNQGE
+548 
-559 ILYLANDDT
+559 
-568 AHWGPAPKGIPDG
+568 
-581 GTTGQVLTK
+581 
-590 TSTGEEWSDAP
+590 DAP

-612 VIKKGASGAEWSNP
+612 MLYKSL
-626 VGRADGTGEIFND
+626 DGTEWGDKPNIYVNVNYSDGSYSADKTYEEIRQLLLDGFHVFAQYGGRIYVLSGCLLESSITSIKFFNAVYVSYRALNGSFLVINPDSSVSINSFQLDFND
-639 YENNAAS
+639 YVPVTRSINGNRLNQDVHLSAEDVNAIENPEN
-646 GNYAHAEGRFSYAD
+646 GTEGQIL
-660 GTCAHSEG
+660 EK
-668 TSSRASGDY
+668 TSS
-677 SHSEGYSNTASG
+677 
-689 GRSHAEGYSTT
+689 
-700 ASAFD
+700 
-705 SHSEGNGTI
+705 
-714 ASGAQQHV
+714 GA
-722 QGRYNVSDP
+722 
-731 RYAHIVGNGS
+731 
-741 SASARS
+741 
-747 NAHTLD
+747 
-753 WDGNAWFAG
+753 AW
-762 DVFVGG
+762 
-768 TSQFSSEKLMKEP
+768 
-781 TGTQGQLLGFTADN
+781 
-795 TVGAV
+795 V
-800 DAPESGLTQEQ
+800 DKPDSGLTQEQ
-811 ADDRY
+811 ADERY
-816 LQLTGGE
+816 LQLSGGDAMITGDVTFKYGA
-823 LNDNAIFQLPG
+823 DF
-834 DNGSL
+834 DGSKITS
-839 YLGGRNNVPN
+839 
-849 VGMYAGSSG
+849 VGTPVSGSDG
-858 YITLHD
+858 
-864 NTMGNVN
+864 
-871 IRGVRSPEFDYDAA
+871 A

-899 VTLTVDGWT
+899 ITLTTSGWSSNT
-908 NKRASFEPGG
+908 
-918 ETLGHQQT
+918 QT

-958 MCTGQAANRLTFTC
+958 MCTKQAANSLTFTC

>member
-30 TTSSIKGELI
+30 TTSSIKGEII

-113 AASQASSAKDAA
+113 AAGQASSAKDAA
-125 VAAQTAA
+125 VAAQTAT

-137 SAETASG
+137 AAETASG
-144 QAQTAATQASGSAT
+144 QAQTAATQAAGSAT

-168 DAKTDAETARNEAET
+168 DAKTDAETARNKAET

-188 ANSAYDAESA
+188 ANSASDAESA

-236 LLFVIGVPQGT
+236 LLFVIGVPRGT

-265 SITNATVNE
+265 SVTNATVNE
-274 DGDLVITLSAGE
+274 DGDLVITLSSGS

-308 SVDHIERTSGTGA
+308 SVDRIERTSGTGA

-348 GTGSGDFMADG
+348 GAGAGDFMADG
-359 SVPMAGDLQMGGH
+359 SVPMTGDLQMGGH
-372 AVTGMADGTD
+372 VVTGMANGTD

-387 TVGQLAGKLDSPDGG
+387 TVGQLAGKLDSPTGG

-407 LTKTADGSAWEN
+407 LTKTADGSAWDD

-434 YKTADGTEWGDKP
+434 YKSADGAVWGDKP
-447 VMVVTLAEGES
+447 VMWVKVTQNGNAADKTLSEIYQAYQNGYVVYCNLVNWGFLPMSSINSTRAVFFSTYNVGS
-458 GLTSNKT
+458 GP
-465 VAEIKEAHLN
+465 
-475 GFYIFVNY
+475 
-483 SIGGYDKLLPLFA
+483 D
-496 AKYIETDEPSFDF
+496 
-509 VSYTYSHTGRIL
+509 
-521 TVLDIAE
+521 DIAGINADLVVIEDSGVSITTNFALSSIFLE
-528 IKIYT
+528 IP
-533 IDGKDYTRLYAYSGG
+533 S
-548 LFPLIGGNQGE
+548 
-559 ILYLANDDT
+559 
-568 AHWGPAPKGIPDG
+568 G

-612 VIKKGASGAEWSNP
+612 ILKRGASGAEWDDAEWLPSSGGTMSGNIDIDIP
-626 VGRADGTGEIFND
+626 VNTNFLIGQNAFVSSDSHYGLGINLRSQLDGT
-639 YENNAAS
+639 
-646 GNYAHAEGRFSYAD
+646 
-660 GTCAHSEG
+660 
-668 TSSRASGDY
+668 
-677 SHSEGYSNTASG
+677 
-689 GRSHAEGYSTT
+689 
-700 ASAFD
+700 
-705 SHSEGNGTI
+705 
-714 ASGAQQHV
+714 
-722 QGRYNVSDP
+722 
-731 RYAHIVGNGS
+731 
-741 SASARS
+741 
-747 NAHTLD
+747 
-753 WDGNAWFAG
+753 
-762 DVFVGG
+762 
-768 TSQFSSEKLMKEP
+768 
-781 TGTQGQLLGFTADN
+781 
-795 TVGAV
+795 
-800 DAPESGLTQEQ
+800 
-811 ADDRY
+811 
-816 LQLTGGE
+816 
-823 LNDNAIFQLPG
+823 
-834 DNGSL
+834 
-839 YLGGRNNVPN
+839 
-849 VGMYAGSSG
+849 
-858 YITLHD
+858 YITL
-864 NTMGNVN
+864 GNSYGLGPRISLSPN
-871 IRGVRSPEFDYDAA
+871 SDGGAGFIDIESQETEIKGVVDPTSPGDAA
-885 NKAYVD
+885 NKSYVD
-891 SKSPTSVT
+891 SKSPTSVAI
-899 VTLTVDGWT
+899 TLTTSGWSSNT
-908 NKRASFEPGG
+908 
-918 ETLGHQQT
+918 QT

-958 MCTGQAANRLTFTC
+958 MCTGQAANSLTFTC

>member
-98 AAAGTIGDSVEQAQT
+98 AAASTIGDSVEQAQT
-113 AASQASSAKDAA
+113 AAGQASSAKDAA
-125 VAAQTAA
+125 VAAQSAA
-132 ETAKT
+132 EIAKT
-137 SAETASG
+137 AAETASG

-188 ANSAYDAESA
+188 ANSASDAESA

-265 SITNATVNE
+265 SVTNATVNE
-274 DGDLVITLSAGE
+274 DGDLVIILSSGS
-286 PINAGSVIGPQGIQG
+286 PINAGSVIGPKGIQG

-308 SVDHIERTSGTGA
+308 SVDRIERTSGTGA

-333 DGQTGGTFQVYNGSN
+333 DGKTGGTFQVYNGSN
-348 GTGSGDFMADG
+348 GAGAGDFMADG
-359 SVPMAGDLQMGGH
+359 SVPMTGDLQMAGH

-387 TVGQLAGKLDSPDGG
+387 TVGQLSGKLDSPTGG

-407 LTKTADGSAWEN
+407 LTKTANGSSWED

-428 TEGQML
+428 VEGQML
-434 YKTADGTEWGDKP
+434 YKSADGAAWGDKP
-447 VMVVTLAEGES
+447 VMIVNATDSEDASLTTDKTLD
-458 GLTSNKT
+458 
-465 VAEIKEAHLN
+465 EIKEAYLN
-475 GFYIFVNY
+475 DVNIF
-483 SIGGYDKLLPLFA
+483 I
-496 AKYIETDEPSFDF
+496 KYMD
-509 VSYTYSHTGRIL
+509 
-521 TVLDIAE
+521 
-528 IKIYT
+528 
-533 IDGKDYTRLYAYSGG
+533 G
-548 LFPLIGGNQGE
+548 LFPLAFAENVEGENPSFKFFNYSTNIVSGDPYLLIEAEIEIFRTKGEDFAYFYVREGGLVPTDGNQGE
-559 ILYLANDDT
+559 TLYCDNVGVS
-568 AHWGPAPKGIPDG
+568 HWGPAPKGIPDG

-612 VIKKGASGAEWSNP
+612 ILKRGASGAEWDDAEWLPSSGGTMSGNIDIDIP
-626 VGRADGTGEIFND
+626 VNTNFLIGQNAFVSSDSHYGLGINLRSQLDGTYITLGNSYGLGPRISLSPNSDGGAGFIDIESQETEIKGVVD
-639 YENNAAS
+639 PTSPGDAA
-646 GNYAHAEGRFSYAD
+646 NKQYVD
-660 GTCAHSEG
+660 TQL
-668 TSSRASGDY
+668 
-677 SHSEGYSNTASG
+677 
-689 GRSHAEGYSTT
+689 ST
-700 ASAFD
+700 
-705 SHSEGNGTI
+705 
-714 ASGAQQHV
+714 
-722 QGRYNVSDP
+722 
-731 RYAHIVGNGS
+731 
-741 SASARS
+741 
-747 NAHTLD
+747 
-753 WDGNAWFAG
+753 
-762 DVFVGG
+762 
-768 TSQFSSEKLMKEP
+768 KLTTP
-781 TGTQGQLLGFTADN
+781 TGTAGQLLGFTADN

-800 DAPESGLTQEQ
+800 DAPIKWVTFTEQSSVVTSDSSVVEIEDAVANGEAVFGKVSAQGFGSVTMPLTAILEISSKNTAVFSGMVTANGANMITTMLLDEDGAAQLLTS
-811 ADDRY
+811 
-816 LQLTGGE
+816 E
-823 LNDNAIFQLPG
+823 LP
-834 DNGSL
+834 
-839 YLGGRNNVPN
+839 
-849 VGMYAGSSG
+849 
-858 YITLHD
+858 T
-864 NTMGNVN
+864 
-871 IRGVRSPEFDYDAA
+871 E
-885 NKAYVD
+885 
-891 SKSPTSVT
+891 SPTSVT
-899 VTLTVDGWT
+899 ITLSSSSWSSNT
-908 NKRASFEPGG
+908 
-918 ETLGHQQT
+918 QT

-958 MCTGQAANRLTFTC
+958 MCTGQAANSLTFTC

>member
-113 AASQASSAKDAA
+113 AAGQASSAKDAA
-125 VAAQTAA
+125 VAAQSAA

-137 SAETASG
+137 AAETASG

-188 ANSAYDAESA
+188 ANSASDAESA

-236 LLFVIGVPQGT
+236 LLFVIGVPQGI
-247 QGDKGDTGETG
+247 QGDKGETGETG

-308 SVDHIERTSGTGA
+308 SVDRIERTSGTGA

-333 DGQTGGTFQVYNGSN
+333 DGQTGGTFQVYNGAN

-359 SVPMAGDLQMGGH
+359 SVPMTGDLQMGGH
-372 AVTGMADGTD
+372 KITNLAE
-382 PTDGA
+382 PTDNTDAASKEYVDDTITVSLVGNYIP
-387 TVGQLAGKLDSPDGG
+387 VGQKGQANGVASLDDSGKVPNEQLPPMDYVPTSRTVNGHALSADVALD
-402 TAGQV
+402 
-407 LTKTADGSAWEN
+407 ADDVGAIPN
-419 APSGLPDGG
+419 PS
-428 TEGQML
+428 
-434 YKTADGTEWGDKP
+434 
-447 VMVVTLAEGES
+447 
-458 GLTSNKT
+458 
-465 VAEIKEAHLN
+465 
-475 GFYIFVNY
+475 
-483 SIGGYDKLLPLFA
+483 
-496 AKYIETDEPSFDF
+496 
-509 VSYTYSHTGRIL
+509 
-521 TVLDIAE
+521 
-528 IKIYT
+528 
-533 IDGKDYTRLYAYSGG
+533 
-548 LFPLIGGNQGE
+548 
-559 ILYLANDDT
+559 
-568 AHWGPAPKGIPDG
+568 G

-612 VIKKGASGAEWSNP
+612 VLKRGASGAEW
-626 VGRADGTGEIFND
+626 DD
-639 YENNAAS
+639 
-646 GNYAHAEGRFSYAD
+646 AEWLPL
-660 GTCAHSEG
+660 
-668 TSSRASGDY
+668 
-677 SHSEGYSNTASG
+677 SG
-689 GRSHAEGYSTT
+689 GEVSGTVTFRNYISIRDYISMYRNADIKFIFSGIEDSGKII
-700 ASAFD
+700 FD
-705 SHSEGNGTI
+705 SISSDVNINIGPVEDN
-714 ASGAQQHV
+714 SGHALSIDSRITNIETPKENTDAVPLGYLNTQL
-722 QGRYNVSDP
+722 S
-731 RYAHIVGNGS
+731 
-741 SASARS
+741 
-747 NAHTLD
+747 T
-753 WDGNAWFAG
+753 
-762 DVFVGG
+762 
-768 TSQFSSEKLMKEP
+768 KLTTP

-800 DAPESGLTQEQ
+800 DAPDPLPSGGTTGQMLYQGDSGPEWGDKPVMYVNITGSEGNYQ
-811 ADDRY
+811 ADKTFAEIY
-816 LQLTGGE
+816 E
-823 LNDNAIFQLPG
+823 AFQ
-834 DNGSL
+834 NGSTIFAIYEMVHIPVYMFAGNANVIFLL
-839 YLGGRNNVPN
+839 YNGTNCINIVINNQN
-849 VGMYAGSSG
+849 QVGVEVFKISSSSVSF
-858 YITLHD
+858 
-864 NTMGNVN
+864 N
-871 IRGVRSPEFDYDAA
+871 
-885 NKAYVD
+885 
-891 SKSPTSVT
+891 PTSTVT
-899 VTLTVDGWT
+899 SDNVQDAIEEVNAKIPAKPKSVSVTLTTSGWSSNT
-908 NKRASFEPGG
+908 
-918 ETLGHQQT
+918 QT
-926 VTVSGVSATETA
+926 VTVSGVSASETA
-938 QLITPTPAIASQSA
+938 QLITPTPAVASQSA

-958 MCTGQAANRLTFTC
+958 MCTGQAANSLTFTC

-977 SNLTVYVV
+977 SNLTVYIV

>member
-59 NQAGQSATQAEAAR
+59 TQASQSATQAEAAR

-98 AAAGTIGDSVEQAQT
+98 AAAGTIVDSVEQAQD

-137 SAETASG
+137 AAETASG
-144 QAQTAATQASGSAT
+144 QAQTAATQAAGSAT

-188 ANSAYDAESA
+188 ANSASDAENA
-198 ATEAEQAKTYIE
+198 ATEAEQSKTYIE

-236 LLFVIGVPQGT
+236 LLFVIGVPQGI

-265 SITNATVNE
+265 SVTNATVNE
-274 DGDLVITLSAGE
+274 DGDLVITLSAGD
-286 PINAGSVIGPQGIQG
+286 PINAGTVIGPKG
-301 EVGPTGA
+301 ERGDVGPTGA
-308 SVDHIERTSGTGA
+308 SVDRIERTSGTGA

-333 DGQTGGTFQVYNGSN
+333 NGQTGGTFQVYNGSN

-359 SVPMAGDLQMGGH
+359 SVPMTGNLQMEGH

-428 TEGQML
+428 AEGQML
-434 YKTADGTEWGDKP
+434 YKSADGAVWGDKP
-447 VMVVTLAEGES
+447 VMWVRITYGPGNTTAD
-458 GLTSNKT
+458 KT
-465 VAEIKEAHLN
+465 FTEIKAAYDS
-475 GFYIFVNY
+475 GAYVCAY
-483 SIGGYDKLLPLFA
+483 IGGGWDYPGVLQLKTIRKSYARFSTAGGGTYAGVEDDDVWTVGSTNLIDEDRLNTAINKVQENVENVLP
-496 AKYIETDEPSFDF
+496 S
-509 VSYTYSHTGRIL
+509 
-521 TVLDIAE
+521 
-528 IKIYT
+528 
-533 IDGKDYTRLYAYSGG
+533 
-548 LFPLIGGNQGE
+548 
-559 ILYLANDDT
+559 
-568 AHWGPAPKGIPDG
+568 G

-612 VIKKGASGAEWSNP
+612 ILEKTSSGA
-626 VGRADGTGEIFND
+626 
-639 YENNAAS
+639 
-646 GNYAHAEGRFSYAD
+646 
-660 GTCAHSEG
+660 
-668 TSSRASGDY
+668 
-677 SHSEGYSNTASG
+677 
-689 GRSHAEGYSTT
+689 
-700 ASAFD
+700 
-705 SHSEGNGTI
+705 
-714 ASGAQQHV
+714 
-722 QGRYNVSDP
+722 
-731 RYAHIVGNGS
+731 
-741 SASARS
+741 
-747 NAHTLD
+747 
-753 WDGNAWFAG
+753 AW
-762 DVFVGG
+762 
-768 TSQFSSEKLMKEP
+768 
-781 TGTQGQLLGFTADN
+781 
-795 TVGAV
+795 V

-811 ADDRY
+811 ADARY
-816 LQLTGGE
+816 LQLSGGTIEVDATVSAALTLKNTKSTG
-823 LNDNAIFQLPG
+823 DVS
-834 DNGSL
+834 D
-839 YLGGRNNVPN
+839 
-849 VGMYAGSSG
+849 
-858 YITLHD
+858 
-864 NTMGNVN
+864 VN
-871 IRGVRSPEFDYDAA
+871 RSPHLNFETGNGKVVNESVDFGSGRAEVTFYDVENDDFVAITGLLDPVYNADAA

-891 SKSPTSVT
+891 SKSPTSVAI
-899 VTLTVDGWT
+899 TLTTSGWSSNT
-908 NKRASFEPGG
+908 
-918 ETLGHQQT
+918 QT
-926 VTVSGVSATETA
+926 VTVSGVVASETA

-958 MCTGQAANRLTFTC
+958 MCTNQAANSLTFTC

-985 IQPLS
+985 IQPLN

>member
-73 QGAAAAQTAAENAQ
+73 QGAAAAQTAAESAQ

-113 AASQASSAKDAA
+113 AAGQASSARDAA
-125 VAAQTAA
+125 ISAQSAA

-137 SAETASG
+137 AAETASG
-144 QAQTAATQASGSAT
+144 QAKTAATQAAGSAT

-188 ANSAYDAESA
+188 ANSASDAESA
-198 ATEAEQAKTYIE
+198 AAEAEQAKTYIE

-236 LLFVIGVPQGT
+236 LLFVIGVPQGI

-265 SITNATVNE
+265 SVTNATINE
-274 DGDLVITLSAGE
+274 DGDLVITLSAGD

-301 EVGPTGA
+301 DVGPTGA
-308 SVDHIERTSGTGA
+308 SVDRIERTSGTGA

-333 DGQTGGTFQVYNGSN
+333 DGETGGTFQVYNGSN

-359 SVPMAGDLQMGGH
+359 SVPMTGDLQMGGH
-372 AVTGMADGTD
+372 VVTGMADGTE

-407 LTKTADGSAWEN
+407 LTKTANGSAWES

-434 YKTADGTEWGDKP
+434 YKAADGAVWGDKP
-447 VMVVTLAEGES
+447 VMIVNATDAEDASLTTDKTLD
-458 GLTSNKT
+458 
-465 VAEIKEAHLN
+465 EIKEAYLN
-475 GFYIFVNY
+475 DVNIFIKYTDV
-483 SIGGYDKLLPLFA
+483 LLPLVLAENVESENPSFKFFNYSTNTISGDLYA
-496 AKYIETDEPSFDF
+496 LIETEIEIFRRLGEDF
-509 VSYTYSHTGRIL
+509 
-521 TVLDIAE
+521 
-528 IKIYT
+528 
-533 IDGKDYTRLYAYSGG
+533 AYFHLREGG
-548 LFPLIGGNQGE
+548 LVPTDGNQGE
-559 ILYLANDDT
+559 MLYCDNT
-568 AHWGPAPKGIPDG
+568 GVSHWGPAPKGIPSG
-581 GTTGQVLTK
+581 GTPGQVLTK

-612 VIKKGASGAEWSNP
+612 ILEKTSSGA
-626 VGRADGTGEIFND
+626 
-639 YENNAAS
+639 
-646 GNYAHAEGRFSYAD
+646 
-660 GTCAHSEG
+660 
-668 TSSRASGDY
+668 
-677 SHSEGYSNTASG
+677 
-689 GRSHAEGYSTT
+689 
-700 ASAFD
+700 
-705 SHSEGNGTI
+705 
-714 ASGAQQHV
+714 
-722 QGRYNVSDP
+722 
-731 RYAHIVGNGS
+731 
-741 SASARS
+741 
-747 NAHTLD
+747 
-753 WDGNAWFAG
+753 AW
-762 DVFVGG
+762 
-768 TSQFSSEKLMKEP
+768 
-781 TGTQGQLLGFTADN
+781 
-795 TVGAV
+795 V

-811 ADDRY
+811 ADERY
-816 LQLTGGE
+816 LQLTGGTIE
-823 LNDNAIFQLPG
+823 VDALSTAL
-834 DNGSL
+834 
-839 YLGGRNNVPN
+839 
-849 VGMYAGSSG
+849 
-858 YITLHD
+858 TLK
-864 NTMGNVN
+864 NTHSTGNVSDVN
-871 IRGVRSPEFDYDAA
+871 RSPYLNFETGNGKVVNEYINFGSGRAEVAFYDLENDDFVAITGLLDPVSSADAA

-899 VTLTVDGWT
+899 VTLTTSGWSSNT
-908 NKRASFEPGG
+908 
-918 ETLGHQQT
+918 QT
-926 VTVSGVSATETA
+926 VTVSGVVASETA

-958 MCTGQAANRLTFTC
+958 MCTGQAANSLTFTC

-985 IQPLS
+985 IQPLN

>member
-98 AAAGTIGDSVEQAQT
+98 AAAGAIGDSVEQAQT
-113 AASQASSAKDAA
+113 AAGQASSAKDAA

-137 SAETASG
+137 AAETASG

-188 ANSAYDAESA
+188 ANSASDAESA

-236 LLFVIGVPQGT
+236 LLFVIGVPRGV
-247 QGDKGDTGETG
+247 QGDKGDIGETG

-265 SITNATVNE
+265 SVTNATVNE
-274 DGDLVITLSAGE
+274 DGDLVITLSSGS
-286 PINAGSVIGPQGIQG
+286 PINAGSVIGPRGIQG

-308 SVDHIERTSGTGA
+308 SVDRIERTSGTGA

-333 DGQTGGTFQVYNGSN
+333 DGKTGGTFHVYNGSN
-348 GTGSGDFMADG
+348 GAGAGDFMADG
-359 SVPMAGDLQMGGH
+359 SVPMTGDLQMGGH
-372 AVTGMADGTD
+372 VVTGMADGTN

-387 TVGQLAGKLDSPDGG
+387 TVGQLSGKLDSPSGG

-407 LTKTADGSAWEN
+407 LTKTANGSAWEN

-434 YKTADGTEWGDKP
+434 YKSADGAVWGDKP
-447 VMVVTLAEGES
+447 VMVVRVSTTG
-458 GLTSNKT
+458 NQDKT
-465 VAEIKEAHLN
+465 ISEIFQAYQNNYAIYCVLYDEL
-475 GFYIFVNY
+475 GRYDELVFYPAVIRKNY
-483 SIGGYDKLLPLFA
+483 AMFACIHSLGSSPTDIGDLKFHVVY
-496 AKYIETDEPSFDF
+496 
-509 VSYTYSHTGRIL
+509 
-521 TVLDIAE
+521 
-528 IKIYT
+528 
-533 IDGKDYTRLYAYSGG
+533 IDGSGIAVSDSSELSS
-548 LFPLIGGNQGE
+548 LFLENP
-559 ILYLANDDT
+559 T
-568 AHWGPAPKGIPDG
+568 G
-581 GTTGQVLTK
+581 GTTGQLLTK
-590 TSTGEEWSDAP
+590 TETGEAWQDGEF
-601 SGLPEGGTEGQ
+601 LPLSGGTVNGYINFDQAKSGIYFSKFQDEHNCYPTIRSTTIDGK
-612 VIKKGASGAEWSNP
+612 VALSIYASAHNGVNNTVYPIILTGVDTPKKFNDAANKIYVDGKLNNFGAEISNEL
-626 VGRADGTGEIFND
+626 DTKL
-639 YENNAAS
+639 
-646 GNYAHAEGRFSYAD
+646 
-660 GTCAHSEG
+660 
-668 TSSRASGDY
+668 
-677 SHSEGYSNTASG
+677 
-689 GRSHAEGYSTT
+689 TT
-700 ASAFD
+700 
-705 SHSEGNGTI
+705 
-714 ASGAQQHV
+714 
-722 QGRYNVSDP
+722 
-731 RYAHIVGNGS
+731 
-741 SASARS
+741 
-747 NAHTLD
+747 
-753 WDGNAWFAG
+753 
-762 DVFVGG
+762 
-768 TSQFSSEKLMKEP
+768 P

-811 ADDRY
+811 ADERY
-816 LQLTGGE
+816 LQLTGGTLTNT
-823 LNDNAIFQLPG
+823 LNFNIGSYGFGTMLKATTQNG
-834 DNGSL
+834 DVGIVANDKQKVTVMANDL
-839 YLGGRNNVPN
+839 YVQIDGGVTTSNKV
-849 VGMYAGSSG
+849 VVQGDLDEIKATSVA
-858 YITLHD
+858 ITLTTSGWSS
-864 NTMGNVN
+864 NT
-871 IRGVRSPEFDYDAA
+871 
-885 NKAYVD
+885 
-891 SKSPTSVT
+891 
-899 VTLTVDGWT
+899 
-908 NKRASFEPGG
+908 
-918 ETLGHQQT
+918 QT
-926 VTVSGVSATETA
+926 VTVSGVVASETA

-958 MCTGQAANRLTFTC
+958 MCTGQAANSLTFTC

>member
-59 NQAGQSATQAEAAR
+59 NQAGQSATKAEAAR

-113 AASQASSAKDAA
+113 AAGQASSAKDAA

-137 SAETASG
+137 AAETASG
-144 QAQTAATQASGSAT
+144 QAKTAATQAAGSAT

-188 ANSAYDAESA
+188 ANSASDAESA
-198 ATEAEQAKTYIE
+198 AAEAEQAKTYIE

-236 LLFVIGVPQGT
+236 LLFVIGVPQGI

-265 SITNATVNE
+265 SVTNATVNE
-274 DGDLVITLSAGE
+274 DGDLVITLSAGD

-308 SVDHIERTSGTGA
+308 SVDRIERTSGTGA

-333 DGQTGGTFQVYNGSN
+333 DGKTGGTFQVYNGSN

-359 SVPMAGDLQMGGH
+359 SVPMTGDLQMGGH

-407 LTKTADGSAWEN
+407 LTKTANGSAWDD

-434 YKTADGTEWGDKP
+434 YKSADGAAWGDKP
-447 VMVVTLAEGES
+447 VMYVSITMTSGTAGTSDKTSSEINDAVEKGYAVYANLEDAVVIPLASKGQS
-458 GLTSNKT
+458 VSVFFISANNNSRAGITM
-465 VAEIKEAHLN
+465 
-475 GFYIFVNY
+475 
-483 SIGGYDKLLPLFA
+483 FA
-496 AKYIETDEPSFDF
+496 VDALGSVSVVETE
-509 VSYTYSHTGRIL
+509 L
-521 TVLDIAE
+521 AVLDS
-528 IKIYT
+528 
-533 IDGKDYTRLYAYSGG
+533 DGKIPYAQLPDMDYVPTSRTVNGQKLSQDIN
-548 LFPLIGGNQGE
+548 L
-559 ILYLANDDT
+559 T
-568 AHWGPAPKGIPDG
+568 ADNVGARPSTWTPTASDVGAIPNPSG

-612 VIKKGASGAEWSNP
+612 ILEKTSSGAAWVDKP
-626 VGRADGTGEIFND
+626 
-639 YENNAAS
+639 
-646 GNYAHAEGRFSYAD
+646 EG
-660 GTCAHSEG
+660 
-668 TSSRASGDY
+668 
-677 SHSEGYSNTASG
+677 
-689 GRSHAEGYSTT
+689 
-700 ASAFD
+700 
-705 SHSEGNGTI
+705 
-714 ASGAQQHV
+714 
-722 QGRYNVSDP
+722 
-731 RYAHIVGNGS
+731 
-741 SASARS
+741 
-747 NAHTLD
+747 
-753 WDGNAWFAG
+753 
-762 DVFVGG
+762 
-768 TSQFSSEKLMKEP
+768 
-781 TGTQGQLLGFTADN
+781 
-795 TVGAV
+795 
-800 DAPESGLTQEQ
+800 GLTKEQ
-811 ADDRY
+811 ADERY
-816 LQLTGGE
+816 LQLTGGTVTGE
-823 LNDNAIFQLPG
+823 VDMGQNPIRNVSTIFGGTAFTIRSGGSTTVDAFTLNISTSDGTYI
-834 DNGSL
+834 S
-839 YLGGRNNVPN
+839 GGLTSSSIDATNITVSN
-849 VGMYAGSSG
+849 VGSG
-858 YITLHD
+858 DTA
-864 NTMGNVN
+864 V
-871 IRGVRSPEFDYDAA
+871 P

-891 SKSPTSVT
+891 SKSPTSVAI
-899 VTLTVDGWT
+899 TLTTSGWSSNT
-908 NKRASFEPGG
+908 
-918 ETLGHQQT
+918 QT
-926 VTVSGVSATETA
+926 VTVSGVVASETA

-958 MCTGQAANRLTFTC
+958 MCTGQAANSLTFTC

-985 IQPLS
+985 IQPLN